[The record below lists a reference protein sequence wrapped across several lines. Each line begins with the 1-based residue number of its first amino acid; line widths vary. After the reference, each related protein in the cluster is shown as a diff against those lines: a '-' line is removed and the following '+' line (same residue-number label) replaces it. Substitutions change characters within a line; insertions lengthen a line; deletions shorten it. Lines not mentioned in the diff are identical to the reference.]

1 MSEYIIYVG
10 HDKRIV
16 HVTKNSSTY
25 VPVIFEKILFYYLD
39 SLPPEDPYYNYTIVR
54 VNDKYEYQRKLD
66 ITDYITKAV
75 EKQKHIINLLESL
88 NDFSRFYLRAYETN
102 YVSRYMNFYLYEE
115 IDTYDKTGEA
125 GTILKSLQEF
135 ESGYSIDDVVSREKL
150 KKEDVKNMLSYLNTV
165 ENVVRKMIR
174 EEKYEKAKVFIT
186 KERGKT
192 GW

>member
-1 MSEYIIYVG
+1 VSEYIIYVG

>member
-39 SLPPEDPYYNYTIVR
+39 SLPPEDPYYNYTISK
-54 VNDKYEYQRKLD
+54 VNDKYVYQRKLD

-75 EKQKHIINLLESL
+75 EKQKHTINLLESL

-135 ESGYSIDDVVSREKL
+135 ESSYSIDDIVSREKL
-150 KKEDVKNMLSYLNTV
+150 KREDVKNMLSYLNTV
-165 ENVVRKMIR
+165 ENAVRKMIR
-174 EEKYEKAKVFIT
+174 EEKYEEAKMFIT

-192 GW
+192 RW

>member
-1 MSEYIIYVG
+1 MSEYVVYVG

-25 VPVIFEKILFYYLD
+25 VPVTFEKILFYYVD
-39 SLPPEDPYYNYTIVR
+39 TIPPEDPYYNYSIIRKNNTFL
-54 VNDKYEYQRKLD
+54 YQKRLD
-66 ITDYITKAV
+66 ITDYITDV
-75 EKQKHIINLLESL
+75 ISKQKKIIELLENL

-102 YVSRYMNFYLYEE
+102 YVARYMNFYLYEE
-115 IDTYDKTGEA
+115 IDVYEKTREA
-125 GTILKSLQEF
+125 GTILKSLK
-135 ESGYSIDDVVSREKL
+135 ESESSYSMDDVVNREKI

-165 ENVVRKMIR
+165 ENTVRKMIK
-174 EEKYEKAKVFIT
+174 EENYDEAKVFIT

>member
-39 SLPPEDPYYNYTIVR
+39 SLPPEDPYYNYTIAK
-54 VNDKYEYQRKLD
+54 VNDKYVYQRKLD

-75 EKQKHIINLLESL
+75 EKQKRTINLLENL

-135 ESGYSIDDVVSREKL
+135 ESNYSIDDVVSREKL
-150 KKEDVKNMLSYLNTV
+150 KREDVKNMLSYLNTV
-165 ENVVRKMIR
+165 ENTVRKMIR
-174 EEKYEKAKVFIT
+174 EEKYEKAKLFIT